1 MAVALAKRSDLC
13 CASGVLSACSAAGGA
28 RDGAHRLPPLS
39 WQREVPR
46 MAPSV

>member
-28 RDGAHRLPPLS
+28 RDGAHRLPWSLVAA
-39 WQREVPR
+39 RG
-46 MAPSV
+46 A